1 MDVWETVTSKSSL
14 TPASSY
20 DFWEHLN
27 AQGSISIIAC
37 DYEFILEDGRLELEL
52 DDTGFEMSV
61 DDTDYYI
68 EVCNE

>member
-1 MDVWETVTSKSSL
+1 MDVWETVISKSSL

-37 DYEFILEDGRLELEL
+37 DYEFILEDSGLELGL
-52 DDTGFEMSV
+52 DDTSFEMTV
-61 DDTDYYI
+61 DDTNFYI
-68 EVCNE
+68 EVCDE